1 MLPSIGGE
9 SSDEKKIIE
18 DSSPDEMS
26 FLDHLEELRWR
37 ILKILISIIL
47 FAGLSFF
54 FSDFFVN
61 FLIEPTKT
69 IEPPLVL
76 QVLRVQGMLIVK
88 MWVAFFGGLVLSL
101 PVIVYQIWS
110 FISPGLYEKEKKHL
124 PTLIVVTF
132 ISFLLGAAF
141 AYFIIIPLII
151 PTLLA
156 FGVEGVENNISINYY
171 FSFVLQMII
180 ASGIIFEM
188 PIVAYF
194 LGRIGLLTPAF
205 MRHYR
210 RYAIVGIIIL
220 AALLTPPD
228 PISQLLLAVPLTIL
242 YEISIFISGFA
253 SRNIYDDKKA
263 SDFKT

>member
-1 MLPSIGGE
+1 MGSIGE
-9 SSDEKKIIE
+9 DPTKKTDIDKEEAI
-18 DSSPDEMS
+18 DEMG

-37 ILKILISIIL
+37 IFKILISILL
-47 FAGLSFF
+47 FSIASFF

-69 IEPPLVL
+69 IEPPLIL

-88 MWVAFFGGLVLSL
+88 MWIAFLGGVILSL
-101 PVIVYQIWS
+101 PVIVYQLWS
-110 FISPGLYEKEKKHL
+110 FVAPGLYESEKKHL

-132 ISFLLGAAF
+132 FSFISGAAF
-141 AYFIIIPLII
+141 AYYVIIPLII

-156 FGVEGVENNISINYY
+156 FGVEGIENNISINYY

-180 ASGIIFEM
+180 ASGVIFEM
-188 PIVAYF
+188 PVVAYF

-210 RYAIVGIIIL
+210 KYAIAVIFVI

-228 PISQLLLAVPLTIL
+228 PLSQLLLAIPLLIL
-242 YEISIFISGFA
+242 YEISIYISGFA
-253 SRNIYDDKKA
+253 SRHIYDDNKS
-263 SDFKT
+263 SDFKP

>member
-1 MLPSIGGE
+1 LGSIGVDPTKKKDKNE
-9 SSDEKKIIE
+9 ASSSD
-18 DSSPDEMS
+18 DMG

-37 ILKILISIIL
+37 IFKVLISVVL
-47 FAGLSFF
+47 FSALSFF
-54 FSDFFVN
+54 FSDFFLN

-69 IEPPLVL
+69 IEPPLTL

-88 MWVAFFGGLVLSL
+88 MWIAFFGGVFLSL
-101 PVIVYQIWS
+101 PVIVYQMWS
-110 FISPGLYEKEKKHL
+110 FIAPGLYKSEKKHL
-124 PTLIVVTF
+124 PTLIVMTF
-132 ISFLLGAAF
+132 LSFIAGAAF
-141 AYFIIIPLII
+141 AYYVIIPLII

-156 FGVEGVENNISINYY
+156 FGVEGIENNISIDYY

-180 ASGIIFEM
+180 ASGVIFEM

-210 RYAIVGIIIL
+210 RYAIAVIFII

-228 PISQLLLAVPLTIL
+228 PLSQLLLAIPLLVL
-242 YEISIFISGFA
+242 YEISIYISGFA
-253 SRNIYDDKKA
+253 SRNIYDDNKS
-263 SDFKT
+263 SDFKP

>member
-1 MLPSIGGE
+1 LGIIGE
-9 SSDEKKIIE
+9 DPTKKKDLNEK
-18 DSSPDEMS
+18 DSTDDMG

-37 ILKILISIIL
+37 IFKVLISITL
-47 FAGLSFF
+47 FAAGSFF

-69 IEPPLVL
+69 IEPPLTL

-88 MWVAFFGGLVLSL
+88 MWIAFFGGVILSL

-110 FISPGLYEKEKKHL
+110 FVAPGLYETEKRHL

-132 ISFLLGAAF
+132 FSFIAGAAF
-141 AYFIIIPLII
+141 AYYVIIPLII

-180 ASGIIFEM
+180 ASGVIFEM
-188 PIVAYF
+188 PVVAYF

-210 RYAIVGIIIL
+210 RYAIAVIFII
-220 AALLTPPD
+220 AAILTPPD
-228 PISQLLLAVPLTIL
+228 PLSQMLLAIPLLIL

-253 SRNIYDDKKA
+253 SRNIYKDDKPTDIKP
-263 SDFKT
+263 

>member
-1 MLPSIGGE
+1 LGSIGI
-9 SSDEKKIIE
+9 DPTKKKDVNE
-18 DSSPDEMS
+18 QDSSYDMG

-37 ILKILISIIL
+37 IFKVLISIVS
-47 FAGLSFF
+47 FSTVSFF
-54 FSDFFVN
+54 FSDFILN

-69 IEPPLVL
+69 IDPPLTL

-88 MWVAFFGGLVLSL
+88 MWIAFFGGVILSL

-110 FISPGLYEKEKKHL
+110 FIAPGLYQSEKKHL

-132 ISFLLGAAF
+132 VSFISGAAF
-141 AYFIIIPLII
+141 AYYVIIPLII

-156 FGVEGVENNISINYY
+156 FGVEGIENNISIDYY

-180 ASGIIFEM
+180 ASGVIFEM
-188 PIVAYF
+188 PVVAYF

-210 RYAIVGIIIL
+210 RYAIAAIFII

-228 PISQLLLAVPLTIL
+228 PLSQMLLAIPLLVL
-242 YEISIFISGFA
+242 YEISIYISGFA
-253 SRNIYDDKKA
+253 SRNRYDDNKT

>member
-1 MLPSIGGE
+1 MGSIGVDPTKKNE
-9 SSDEKKIIE
+9 NTEKDSSD
-18 DSSPDEMS
+18 DMG

-37 ILKILISIIL
+37 IFKVLISVVI
-47 FAGLSFF
+47 FSAFSFF

-61 FLIEPTKT
+61 FLIEPTKA
-69 IEPPLVL
+69 IEPPLTL

-88 MWVAFFGGLVLSL
+88 MWIAFFGGVILSL

-110 FISPGLYEKEKKHL
+110 FVAPGLYQSEKKHL

-132 ISFLLGAAF
+132 LSFISGAAF
-141 AYFIIIPLII
+141 AYYVIIPLII

-156 FGVEGVENNISINYY
+156 FGVEGIENNISIDYY

-180 ASGIIFEM
+180 ASGVIFEM
-188 PIVAYF
+188 PVVAYF

-210 RYAIVGIIIL
+210 RYAIAAIFII

-228 PISQLLLAVPLTIL
+228 PLSQMLLAIPLLIL
-242 YEISIFISGFA
+242 YEISIYISGFA
-253 SRNIYDDKKA
+253 SRKIYDEKESPDLKP
-263 SDFKT
+263 

>member
-1 MLPSIGGE
+1 MGSIGVDLSKKRDINE
-9 SSDEKKIIE
+9 VDSSD
-18 DSSPDEMS
+18 DMG

-37 ILKILISIIL
+37 IFKVLISIVS
-47 FAGLSFF
+47 FSAVSFF
-54 FSDFFVN
+54 FSDFFLN
-61 FLIEPTKT
+61 FLIEPTKS
-69 IEPPLVL
+69 IDPPLTL

-88 MWVAFFGGLVLSL
+88 MWIAFFGGVILSL

-110 FISPGLYEKEKKHL
+110 FIATGLYQNEKKHL
-124 PTLIVVTF
+124 PTLIVATF
-132 ISFLLGAAF
+132 ISFIAGAAF
-141 AYFIIIPLII
+141 AYYVIIPLII

-156 FGVEGVENNISINYY
+156 FGVEGIENNISIDYY

-180 ASGIIFEM
+180 ASGVIFEM
-188 PIVAYF
+188 PVVAYF

-210 RYAIVGIIIL
+210 RYAIASIFII

-228 PISQLLLAVPLTIL
+228 PLSQMLLAIPLLVL
-242 YEISIFISGFA
+242 YEISIYISGFA
-253 SRNIYDDKKA
+253 SRNSYDDNKS